1 MANQDQ
7 EINQQPAV
15 TPQATDALAVNTPD
29 ETTAPAEM
37 ATEGIDAT
45 PQSAAP
51 IDETP
56 AQSAEADESATP
68 AAGTS
73 ADEQPAD
80 DQPVGS
86 VVGASHDE
94 VTAGTPDRA
103 EPVEVVPTGESE
115 DTARTGEP
123 VDLTEAQE
131 IDEAV
136 LPVVEA
142 ETTLPPPAEMPEP
155 DAPEMAVDQAAST
168 DSPATDAVAAVE
180 TPAMEQSAAAT
191 EDAPETPTAETEP
204 EVTTGMPVA
213 EEVTGT
219 TADEENQPADE
230 DTDEAVAEDDTPA
243 EPAVDYTQ
251 FSKTDFVSLLEGQMA
266 IITASSVTPADFKRA
281 DRVLKDTKPLFDQMK
296 RAEREAALQAYTAQT
311 EEGSEEGFA
320 FTYDDE
326 VLRYDELYKQ
336 IKSQKNTYFQ
346 NLDKAK
352 DGNFTAKTELLTR
365 LRELVESDEN
375 SGGDQKASWNE
386 FKKIQDEWK
395 AAGNMNSPHNA
406 TLWAT
411 FHALVDR
418 YFSNRNIYFELKE
431 LDRKKNIGLK
441 TEVIEKVEA
450 IAKASD
456 ETPVTRQTID
466 DANALFE
473 EYKHIGPAPKAEQEV
488 LWARMKAALDI
499 LYDKRRDQTNEQR
512 KESAQLYEEKSA
524 IYEELIPLTSFSSNS
539 INDWNDRTKVVMGL
553 QDRWNAIKGP
563 MPRDEGKELSKKFWA
578 SLKTFFANKGE
589 FFRQLESKREENLRQ
604 KTELCEQVEALLAAG
619 EESPEITQTV
629 IELQRQWKNIGQ
641 VPEKQKNSIFERFK
655 TACDA
660 FFDKKRSR
668 NQDTEREF
676 EENLTKKIAL
686 IERIEASAT
695 QNADLSQLDAFRQEW
710 LSIGYVPKK
719 DKESTQKRYIN
730 AVNALVSATGQ
741 IPAKDKERI
750 MLQSEAEVTRPGNR
764 ERGGTREG
772 GPREGSPRGGNPRE
786 GGNRDRGRDR
796 NRGGNRDQDDDRE
809 YNRGSYR
816 DDYNRAD
823 SAGSKRENDIRR
835 RITTIENDIAT
846 YRNNIE
852 FFARSKNADQLR
864 ADIDRKIAEAEKQ
877 IDELR
882 HQLRVEQA

>member
-7 EINQQPAV
+7 EINQQPEV
-15 TPQATDALAVNTPD
+15 TSPPTDALAVNTPD
-29 ETTAPAEM
+29 ETT
-37 ATEGIDAT
+37 
-45 PQSAAP
+45 
-51 IDETP
+51 
-56 AQSAEADESATP
+56 
-68 AAGTS
+68 TS
-73 ADEQPAD
+73 ADTAVEATDAPPHSAEPVAATPVPPADSDDTATPSPGEVTAD
-80 DQPVGS
+80 DQSDEPVTGETAA
-86 VVGASHDE
+86 VMASPADGVESPVPDE
-94 VTAGTPDRA
+94 AAVA
-103 EPVEVVPTGESE
+103 EPTDPPANAAE
-115 DTARTGEP
+115 TAE
-123 VDLTEAQE
+123 L
-131 IDEAV
+131 DEAV
-136 LPVVEA
+136 MPVVEA
-142 ETTLPPPAEMPEP
+142 KTTTPPPVEMPEP
-155 DAPEMAVDQAAST
+155 DAPATGMEARDEPALAETDVQAQTDMSSPST
-168 DSPATDAVAAVE
+168 QDA
-180 TPAMEQSAAAT
+180 AAAT
-191 EDAPETPTAETEP
+191 EAAPTAANEVSGITQPEDAELANSEP
-204 EVTTGMPVA
+204 ED
-213 EEVTGT
+213 
-219 TADEENQPADE
+219 TA
-230 DTDEAVAEDDTPA
+230 VEDDTVA
-243 EPAVDYTQ
+243 EPAADYTQ
-251 FSKTDFVSLLEGQMA
+251 FSKTDFVSLLEGQIA
-266 IITASSVTPADFKRA
+266 IISASAVTPADFKRA
-281 DRVLKDTKPLFDQMK
+281 DRVLKETKPLFDQMK
-296 RAEREAALQAYTAQT
+296 RAEREAALQAYTAQA

-320 FTYDDE
+320 FKQDDE
-326 VLRYDELYKQ
+326 VLRYDELYKL

-375 SGGDQKASWNE
+375 NAGDQKASWNE
-386 FKKIQDEWK
+386 FKKIQDDWK

-450 IAKASD
+450 MAKASD

-488 LWARMKAALDI
+488 LWARMKAALDV

-553 QDRWNAIKGP
+553 QDRWNGIKGP
-563 MPRDEGKELSKKFWA
+563 MPRDEGKDLSKKFWA
-578 SLKTFFANKGE
+578 ALKTFFANKGE
-589 FFRQLESKREENLRQ
+589 FFRQLESKREDNLRQ
-604 KTELCEQVEALLAAG
+604 KTELCEQVEAILAAG

-655 TACDA
+655 AACDA
-660 FFDKKRSR
+660 FFDKKRAR

-676 EENLTKKIAL
+676 EENLTRKIAL
-686 IERIEASAT
+686 IERIEAAAT
-695 QNADLSQLDAFRQEW
+695 ENADLTQLEAFRQEW
-710 LSIGYVPKK
+710 LAIGFVPKK

-750 MLQSEAEVTRPGNR
+750 MLQSEAEATRT
-764 ERGGTREG
+764 GGSRAG
-772 GPREGSPRGGNPRE
+772 GPRTGAPRSDRRSDGGSRPAG
-786 GGNRDRGRDR
+786 
-796 NRGGNRDQDDDRE
+796 NRGGNRSSRDQDDDRD
-809 YNRGSYR
+809 YGRNAYR
-816 DDYNRAD
+816 EDYNRAD
-823 SAGSKRENDIRR
+823 SGGSKREGDLRR
-835 RITTIENDIAT
+835 RITAIENDIAT

-864 ADIDRKIAEAEKQ
+864 ADIDRKIAESEKQ
-877 IDELR
+877 IEELR